1 MEPIAEERKSQ
12 LFREEELSKMLS
24 INSKNKSAREDF
36 FRDLIIPENSRGEKS
51 GWSQTLRVSG
61 QTLVSNGFG
70 EFGDSS
76 VDDSVQNRFGSLGR
90 SIKVGGSSRHQT
102 DYR

>member
-36 FRDLIIPENSRGEKS
+36 FRDLIIPESSRDEKS

-70 EFGDSS
+70 EFANSS
-76 VDDSVQNRFGSLGR
+76 ADDSVQNRFGSLGR
-90 SIKVGGSSRHQT
+90 SIKVGGSSHHQT

>member
-12 LFREEELSKMLS
+12 LFREEELSKIVS

-36 FRDLIIPENSRGEKS
+36 FRDLITPDSSRDFNN

-61 QTLVSNGFG
+61 QTFVSNGFG
-70 EFGDSS
+70 EFGNSS

-90 SIKVGGSSRHQT
+90 SIKVGGSSHHQT

>member
-36 FRDLIIPENSRGEKS
+36 FRDLIIPESSRDEKS

-70 EFGDSS
+70 DSS
-76 VDDSVQNRFGSLGR
+76 ADDSVQNRFGSLGR
-90 SIKVGGSSRHQT
+90 SIKVGGSSHHQT